1 MGHTSRHLVAK
12 PGGVEKLSTAKL
24 HRVWLRGEQ
33 WAEYA
38 GQELKVM
45 EVALEVERTKILR
58 VVRVLPYRTRF
69 DADGRPHPDELW
81 NAKKRMA
88 RTLEVKPP
96 TAEEQIAHLQEDASH
111 FWEPTESEWA
121 QAAELLGVRV
131 SDLLEA
137 KWRPP
142 GEAGHGG
149 TT

>member
-1 MGHTSRHLVAK
+1 MGNTIRHLVAK
-12 PGGVEKLSTAKL
+12 QGRVEKISTAKML
-24 HRVWLRGEQ
+24 RVWLRGER
-33 WAEYA
+33 WTEYA

-45 EVALEVERTKILR
+45 EVAVEVERTKILR
-58 VVRVLPYRTRF
+58 VLRVLPYRTRF
-69 DADGRPHPDELW
+69 DADGRPHPDDLW

-131 SDLLEA
+131 ADLLKA

-142 GEAGHGG
+142 DAAEHER
-149 TT
+149 